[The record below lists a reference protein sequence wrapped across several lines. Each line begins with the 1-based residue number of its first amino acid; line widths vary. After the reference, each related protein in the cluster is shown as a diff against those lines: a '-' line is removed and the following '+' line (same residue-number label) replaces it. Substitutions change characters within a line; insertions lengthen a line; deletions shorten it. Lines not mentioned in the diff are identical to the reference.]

1 MLVLSDAR
9 KRAPRCKI
17 GSRASPGVAI
27 RMHTQGGPELLTYED
42 APKPSLQPGD
52 ALVRVIATS
61 ITKTELTWD
70 ETYRDCDGRPRIP
83 TIPGHEFEGIVDA
96 APEAA
101 GVRVGDAVY
110 ALSSFCRDGSAA
122 EFIAIRAADLA
133 PKPHSLNF
141 EQAAVVPLAGLTA
154 WQALFDHAQIEK
166 GQRILIHG
174 AAGGVGTYAV
184 QLASWKGA
192 EVIATAAAK
201 DHNFL
206 GELGAS
212 NVIDYTQERFE
223 EKVKDVDV
231 VLDTIGGETQQRSW
245 SVLRGGGIL
254 ISIVSPVAA
263 DKATSLGLRGAF
275 FIVEPNRTQLIEL
288 GDLLDKGI
296 LRAVVGAVLPLAR
309 TREAFEQ
316 GLAGHMR
323 GKIVLQVAA
332 AESAKA

>member
-1 MLVLSDAR
+1 M
-9 KRAPRCKI
+9 K
-17 GSRASPGVAI
+17 AI
-27 RMHTQGGPELLTYED
+27 RMHMQGGPELLAYED
-42 APKPSLQPGD
+42 APKPSVQPGD

-83 TIPGHEFEGIVDA
+83 TIPGHEFAGIVDA

-110 ALSSFCRDGSAA
+110 ALSSFCRNGSAA

-141 EQAAVVPLAGLTA
+141 EQAAAVPLAGLTA

-166 GQRILIHG
+166 GQRVLIHG

-192 EVIATAAAK
+192 EVIATAVAK

-206 GELGAS
+206 RELGAS
-212 NVIDYTQERFE
+212 NVIDYTHEGFE

-245 SVLRGGGIL
+245 SVLRRGGIL

-263 DKATSLGLRGAF
+263 DKATSLGVRGAF
-275 FIVEPNRTQLIEL
+275 FIVEPSRTQLIEL
-288 GDLLDKGI
+288 GHLIDKGI
-296 LRAVVGAVLPLAR
+296 LRVVVGAVLPLAR

>member
-1 MLVLSDAR
+1 M
-9 KRAPRCKI
+9 K
-17 GSRASPGVAI
+17 AI
-27 RMHTQGGPELLTYED
+27 RMHAQGGPELLAYED
-42 APKPSLQPGD
+42 APKPALQPGD

-70 ETYRDCDGRPRIP
+70 ETFRDCDGRPRIP
-83 TIPGHEFEGIVDA
+83 TIPGHEFAGIVDA
-96 APEAA
+96 LAPEAA

-110 ALSSFCRDGSAA
+110 ALSSFCRNGSAA

-141 EQAAVVPLAGLTA
+141 EQAAAVPLAGLTA

-166 GQRILIHG
+166 GKRVLIHG

-184 QLASWKGA
+184 QLANWKGA
-192 EVIATAAAK
+192 GVIATASAK

-206 GELGAS
+206 SELGAS
-212 NVIDYTQERFE
+212 EVIDYAHGHFE
-223 EKVKDVDV
+223 EKVEDVDV
-231 VLDTIGGETQQRSW
+231 VLDTVGGETQQRSW
-245 SVLRGGGIL
+245 GVLRRGGIL

-263 DKATSLGLRGAF
+263 EKAASLGLRGAF
-275 FIVEPNRTQLIEL
+275 FIVEPNRAQLIQL
-288 GDLLDKGI
+288 GHLIDKGT
-296 LRAVVGAVLPLAR
+296 LRVVVGNVLPLAR
-309 TREAFEQ
+309 AREAFEQ
-316 GLAGHMR
+316 GSADHKR

>member
-1 MLVLSDAR
+1 M
-9 KRAPRCKI
+9 K
-17 GSRASPGVAI
+17 AI
-27 RMHTQGGPELLTYED
+27 RMHTQGGPELLAYED
-42 APKPSLQPGD
+42 APKPALQPGD

-83 TIPGHEFEGIVDA
+83 TIPGHEFAGIVDA
-96 APEAA
+96 LAPEAA

-110 ALSSFCRDGSAA
+110 ALSSFCRNGSAA

-141 EQAAVVPLAGLTA
+141 EQAAAVPLAGLTA

-166 GQRILIHG
+166 GERVLIHG

-184 QLASWKGA
+184 QLANWKGA
-192 EVIATAAAK
+192 EVIATASTR
-201 DHNFL
+201 DQDFL

-212 NVIDYTQERFE
+212 EVIDYTHERFE

-231 VLDTIGGETQQRSW
+231 VLDTVGGETQQRSW
-245 SVLRGGGIL
+245 GVLRRGGIL

-263 DKATSLGLRGAF
+263 EKAASLGLRGAF
-275 FIVEPNRTQLIEL
+275 FIVEPNRAQLIQL
-288 GDLLDKGI
+288 GDLIDKGT
-296 LRAVVGAVLPLAR
+296 LRVVVGAVLPLAR
-309 TREAFEQ
+309 AREAFEQ
-316 GLAGHMR
+316 GSAGHKR

-332 AESAKA
+332 AESAKG

>member
-1 MLVLSDAR
+1 M
-9 KRAPRCKI
+9 K
-17 GSRASPGVAI
+17 AI
-27 RMHTQGGPELLTYED
+27 RMHTQGGPELLAYED

-83 TIPGHEFEGIVDA
+83 TIPGHEFAGIVDA

-110 ALSSFCRDGSAA
+110 ALSSFCRNGSAA
-122 EFIAIRAADLA
+122 EFIAIHAADLA

-166 GQRILIHG
+166 GERVLIHG

-212 NVIDYTQERFE
+212 TVIDYTQERFE

-231 VLDTIGGETQQRSW
+231 VLDTIGGETRQRSW
-245 SVLRGGGIL
+245 SVLRRGGIL
-254 ISIVSPVAA
+254 ISIVSQVEA
-263 DKATSLGLRGAF
+263 DKATSLGVRGAF
-275 FIVEPNRTQLIEL
+275 FIVEPSRTQLIEL
-288 GDLLDKGI
+288 GSLIDKGI
-296 LRAVVGAVLPLAR
+296 LRVVVGAVLPLAR
-309 TREAFEQ
+309 AREAFEQ
-316 GLAGHMR
+316 AGHMR

>member
-1 MLVLSDAR
+1 M
-9 KRAPRCKI
+9 K
-17 GSRASPGVAI
+17 AI
-27 RMHTQGGPELLTYED
+27 RIHTQGGPELLAYED
-42 APKPSLQPGD
+42 APKPALQPGD

-83 TIPGHEFEGIVDA
+83 SIPGHEFAGIVDA
-96 APEAA
+96 LAPEAT

-110 ALSSFCRDGSAA
+110 ALASFCRNGSAA
-122 EFIAIRAADLA
+122 DFIGIRAADLA
-133 PKPHSLNF
+133 PKPHSLNV
-141 EQAAVVPLAGLTA
+141 EQAAAVPLAGLTA

-166 GQRILIHG
+166 GERVLIHG

-192 EVIATAAAK
+192 QVIATASAN
-201 DHNFL
+201 DHNFV

-212 NVIDYTQERFE
+212 EVIDYTHERFE
-223 EKVKDVDV
+223 EKVKHVDV
-231 VLDTIGGETQQRSW
+231 VLDTIGGETQARSW
-245 SVLRGGGIL
+245 GVLRPGGIL

-263 DKATSLGLRGAF
+263 ERSASLGVRGAF
-275 FIVEPNRTQLIEL
+275 FIVEPNRAELIEL
-288 GDLLDKGI
+288 GHLIDKGI
-296 LRAVVGAVLPLAR
+296 VRVVVGAVLPLAR
-309 TREAFEQ
+309 AREAFEQ
-316 GLAGHMR
+316 GFAGHTR

>member
-1 MLVLSDAR
+1 M
-9 KRAPRCKI
+9 K
-17 GSRASPGVAI
+17 AI
-27 RMHTQGGPELLTYED
+27 RMHTQGGPELLAYED

-70 ETYRDCDGRPRIP
+70 ETYRDCDGRARIP
-83 TIPGHEFEGIVDA
+83 TIPGHEFSGIVDA

-101 GVRVGDAVY
+101 GVRVGDAVF
-110 ALSSFCRDGSAA
+110 ALSSFCRNGSAA

-166 GQRILIHG
+166 GERVLIHG

-192 EVIATAAAK
+192 EVTATAAAK
-201 DHNFL
+201 DHSFL
-206 GELGAS
+206 VELGAS
-212 NVIDYTQERFE
+212 SVIDYTHERFE

-245 SVLRGGGIL
+245 SVLRRGGIL

-263 DKATSLGLRGAF
+263 DKATSFGVRGAF
-275 FIVEPNRTQLIEL
+275 FIVEPSRTQLIEL
-288 GDLLDKGI
+288 GRLIDKGI
-296 LRAVVGAVLPLAR
+296 LRVVVGAVLPLAR

>member
-1 MLVLSDAR
+1 
-9 KRAPRCKI
+9 
-17 GSRASPGVAI
+17 
-27 RMHTQGGPELLTYED
+27 
-42 APKPSLQPGD
+42 
-52 ALVRVIATS
+52 
-61 ITKTELTWD
+61 
-70 ETYRDCDGRPRIP
+70 
-83 TIPGHEFEGIVDA
+83 
-96 APEAA
+96 
-101 GVRVGDAVY
+101 VY

-166 GQRILIHG
+166 GLRVLIHG

-201 DHNFL
+201 DHSFL
-206 GELGAS
+206 IELGAS
-212 NVIDYTQERFE
+212 KVIDYFHERFE

-231 VLDTIGGETQQRSW
+231 VLDSVGGETQQRSW
-245 SVLRGGGIL
+245 SVLRRGGIL

-263 DKATSLGLRGAF
+263 DKATSLGVRGAY

-288 GDLLDKGI
+288 GRLIDKNI
-296 LRAVVGAVLPLAR
+296 LRVVVGAVLPLTKA
-309 TREAFEQ
+309 REAFEQ
-316 GLAGHMR
+316 GIGGHMR

>member
-1 MLVLSDAR
+1 M
-9 KRAPRCKI
+9 K
-17 GSRASPGVAI
+17 AI
-27 RMHTQGGPELLTYED
+27 RMHTQGGPELLAYED
-42 APKPSLQPGD
+42 APKPALHPGD

-83 TIPGHEFEGIVDA
+83 TTPGHEFAGIVDA
-96 APEAA
+96 LAPEAA

-110 ALSSFCRDGSAA
+110 ALSSFCRNGSAA

-141 EQAAVVPLAGLTA
+141 EQAAAVPLAGLTA
-154 WQALFDHAQIEK
+154 WQALIDHAQIEK
-166 GQRILIHG
+166 GERVLIHG
-174 AAGGVGTYAV
+174 GAGGVGTYAV

-192 EVIATAAAK
+192 EVIATASTR
-201 DHNFL
+201 DQDFL

-212 NVIDYTQERFE
+212 EVIDYTHEPFE

-231 VLDTIGGETQQRSW
+231 VLDTVGGETQQRSW
-245 SVLRGGGIL
+245 GVLRRGGIL

-263 DKATSLGLRGAF
+263 EKAASLLRGAF
-275 FIVEPNRTQLIEL
+275 FIVEPNRAQLIQLGEL
-288 GDLLDKGI
+288 IDEGT
-296 LRAVVGAVLPLAR
+296 LRVVVGAVLPLAR
-309 TREAFEQ
+309 AREAFEQ
-316 GLAGHMR
+316 GSVGHKR

-332 AESAKA
+332 AESAKG